1 MFILF
6 QVKRI
11 TAVEAQKGHKGRVS
25 LFLDGDFTLG
35 LDAEVAA
42 KAGLQVG
49 QELSLERIE
58 ELAQADLFHR
68 GYNATLHYLSFRQRT
83 ESEVRQRLL
92 CHGFGESIIER
103 VITRLRDQG
112 LVDDLAFAQFWRD
125 NRESSSPRSR
135 YLIGQELRRK
145 GVAPEAIEQAT
156 SGIDDEA
163 SAYQAAQRKAR
174 LLRNANYEDFRR
186 RLSNY
191 LRQRGFGYEVIKC
204 TVERLWREREDG

>member
-11 TAVEAQKGHKGRVS
+11 TAIEAQKGRKGRVS
-25 LFLDGDFTLG
+25 LFLDGDFALG
-35 LDAEVAA
+35 LDAEVVA
-42 KAGLQVG
+42 KASLQVG

-58 ELAQADLFHR
+58 ELAQANLFHL
-68 GYNATLHYLSFRQRT
+68 GYNAALHYLSFRQRT

-92 CHGFGESIIER
+92 RHGFAETTVEQ
-103 VITRLRDQG
+103 VIARLRDQG

-125 NRESSSPRSR
+125 NRQSFSPRSR
-135 YLIGQELRRK
+135 YLVRQEMRRK

-174 LLRNANYEDFRR
+174 LLRDASYEDFRR
-186 RLSNY
+186 RLGSY
-191 LRQRGFGYEVIKC
+191 LRQRGFGYEVINRI
-204 TVERLWREREDG
+204 VERLWQERENG